1 MTRKLMTSA
10 FALSAVLAFSA
21 LPAASALANPWSG
34 GPDIDD
40 SFNDNSKTDVDVDVD
55 VTDSLNNN
63 STNDSNNDNSTDLD
77 LDVRDSLN
85 DNSTHNKDSNNDNR
99 DYDDSFN
106 DNSKVEDSNNDNREY
121 KSEVDIDDSFNDNS
135 KVDDSYNS
143 DSSTN
148 DSNNDNSDNSR
159 TNIRVALSIQNL
171 EASVSGFEFDVGGGG
186 HGRRDDDG
194 GSLRTGDISNSG
206 GAFAGFAGIQTATYN
221 TGFAAT
227 NQAATAISANA
238 NVTFG
243 NGG

>member
-1 MTRKLMTSA
+1 MTSKFMTSA
-10 FALSAVLAFSA
+10 VALTAALALG
-21 LPAASALANPWSG
+21 LPATAAFAIG

-40 SFNDNSKTDVDVDVD
+40 SFNDNSTDIDVDLD
-55 VTDSLNNN
+55 DSLNDN

-77 LDVRDSLN
+77 VDVTDSFN
-85 DNSTHNKDSNNDNR
+85 DNSTNDSNNDNR

-106 DNSKVEDSNNDNREY
+106 DNRDY
-121 KSEVDIDDSFNDNS
+121 DDSFNDEREYDDSFNTDI
-135 KVDDSYNS
+135 DDSYNS

-148 DSNNDNSDNSR
+148 DSNNDNSDHS
-159 TNIRVALSIQNL
+159 TTDIKVALSLQNL
-171 EASVSGFEFDVGGGG
+171 EASVSGFEFDVGGSHHKAGE
-186 HGRRDDDG
+186 
-194 GSLRTGDISNSG
+194 LKTGDISNSG

>member
-10 FALSAVLAFSA
+10 FALTAVLALGV
-21 LPAASALANPWSG
+21 LPAAALTSPGGGWGGG
-34 GPDIDD
+34 GPGNDAGTNVED
-40 SFNDNSKTDVDVDVD
+40 SYNDNSSV
-55 VTDSLNNN
+55 
-63 STNDSNNDNSTDLD
+63 
-77 LDVRDSLN
+77 
-85 DNSTHNKDSNNDNR
+85 

-106 DNSKVEDSNNDNREY
+106 DNRENKSEVDVDDSYNDNSKIEDSNNDNSKIEDSNNDNREW
-121 KSEVDIDDSFNDNS
+121 KSETDVDDSYNDNS
-135 KVDDSYNS
+135 KIEDSYNS

-148 DSNNDNSDNSR
+148 DSNNDNSDNST
-159 TNIRVALSIQNL
+159 TNMRVAMSLQHL

-186 HGRRDDDG
+186 HRDDDG

-221 TGFAAT
+221 TGFAST

>member
-40 SFNDNSKTDVDVDVD
+40 SFNDNSKTDTDVDMDVD
-55 VTDSLNNN
+55 IRDSLNNN
-63 STNDSNNDNSTDLD
+63 STNDSNNDNSTDFD

-85 DNSTHNKDSNNDNR
+85 DNSTHTKDSNDDNR

-106 DNSKVEDSNNDNREY
+106 DNSKVEDSNNDNRDY
-121 KSEVDIDDSFNDNS
+121 DDSFNDNS
-135 KVDDSYNS
+135 KVEDSYNS

-148 DSNNDNSDNSR
+148 DSNNDNSDNST
-159 TNIRVALSIQNL
+159 TNIRVAMSLQHL

-186 HGRRDDDG
+186 HRDDDG